1 MSSSDSLGPTTRSHL
16 DGVRR
21 YYEQNTRLFMALG
34 NDGAMHTIHRAL
46 WAEGVRDLESA
57 LNYSAELILAEIRAY
72 ERDHPTQSLNV
83 LDLGCGVGGSLF
95 YLARHLPTTARL
107 IGLTLS
113 PTQAQWA
120 GRSAQ
125 RLGVQSSSLFV
136 EADFLNLPVSAAVD
150 VAFSIEAFAHAADPA
165 RFFEQAARI
174 LKPGGRLLLLDDFIA
189 EPLAEPLAYDWAGE
203 FQRGWHLPK
212 LDRASRVIE
221 IARQHSLR
229 CMADTDLTAS
239 MRLRAWPDSVAASLL
254 TLAQRWMARP
264 PIVSS
269 LLGSLAQQNG
279 FKHGQL
285 AYRFLVFER
294 GS

>member
-1 MSSSDSLGPTTRSHL
+1 MSVPVSLPPTTQAHL

-34 NDGAMHTIHRAL
+34 NDRAMHTIHRAL
-46 WAEGVRDLESA
+46 WPEGVHDLESA
-57 LNYSAELILAEIRAY
+57 LNYSSELILSEIRAY
-72 ERDHPTQSLNV
+72 EREHPSQALTV

-113 PTQAQWA
+113 PIQAQLA

-125 RLGVQSSSLFV
+125 RLGLQSASWFV
-136 EADFLNLPVSAAVD
+136 EADFLHLPVSVAAD

-189 EPLAEPLAYDWAGE
+189 EEFAKPPAYDWAGE

-212 LDRASRVIE
+212 LDRASHMLE
-221 IARQHSLR
+221 LARRYSLR
-229 CMADTDLTAS
+229 WTANIDLTPCL
-239 MRLRAWPDSVAASLL
+239 RLRAWPDLLAASLL
-254 TLAQRWMARP
+254 TVARRWPTQP

-285 AYRFLVFER
+285 AYRWLAFER